1 MVRRAGDGII
11 KRKSGMN
18 PVKARDANIKASRRN
33 TMKNM
38 VHLVLMLSMTV
49 FLANC
54 GAAREQIRTQ
64 SITEREGVFQEVPIA
79 SEPPAGFADVVVKAS
94 LKTHLSG
101 EGTLL
106 ESGDHGGEFHHFVLN
121 IDDQAVT
128 WEAKGVRENS
138 PIVNGRHFP
147 EEGDGMRYVLEKKI
161 RLHAGAYS
169 IFFGVPE
176 ENYTKTVTLN
186 LQEGKS
192 YSLEFWPIY
201 PRHKQGHRAS
211 RNGFLGFNLT
221 CDQTVSN

>member
-1 MVRRAGDGII
+1 
-11 KRKSGMN
+11 
-18 PVKARDANIKASRRN
+18 
-33 TMKNM
+33 MKNM
-38 VHLVLMLSMTV
+38 VHLVLTLSLAI

-64 SITEREGVFQEVPIA
+64 SITEREGVFQEVTTTNG
-79 SEPPAGFADVVVKAS
+79 PPPGFVDLVVKAS

-121 IDDQAVT
+121 IDGQAVT
-128 WEAKGVRENS
+128 WQVKGVRENS

-147 EEGDGMRYVLEKKI
+147 EEGDGMRYVMEKKI
-161 RLHAGAYS
+161 RLHAGPYS

-176 ENYTKTVTLN
+176 ENYTKTVTVN

-192 YSLEFWPIY
+192 ATLEFQPIY
-201 PRHKQGHRAS
+201 SRYKQGHPTFQ
-211 RNGFLGFNLT
+211 NGFLGFILT
-221 CDQTVSN
+221 CDQTASN